1 MSDSRTAAVVA
12 SLTPPIANSYWVEPE
27 RLLAGEY
34 PSGADGPETRRRLAQ
49 ILAAGITCFLD
60 LTHPGEMPAYDKL
73 LPPQNAA
80 GRPIL
85 YVRKPI
91 KDHAIPAEPYQM
103 AEILESLWRA
113 LSHGHNVY
121 VHCRAGIGRTG
132 TVIGCHIV
140 ERGANGT
147 EALDRLN
154 VLWRANAR
162 SQLFPSVP
170 ETVEQAEYVRS
181 WRPSVYSAEAGG
193 AVELEVA
200 KNLRDRY
207 LGALIGLAVGDA
219 LGVSLQFRKPGTF
232 TPLGDIIGGGPFE
245 LPRGAW
251 SDDTAMT
258 LCLAESLL
266 EKNGS
271 DPPDQVS
278 RLRRWQ
284 LEGHLSATGQSVGI
298 TAAVAKALA
307 MAQWSGKAQS
317 GSHDP
322 SRLDKEAL
330 PRVVAPVLYAFSDP
344 ARAIELAVDTCR
356 TTHQAPVVLDA
367 CRYFAGLLVGAL
379 AGVTKSKLLGPMFEP
394 ERGIWRRLRLKE
406 PVLAMAAAAA
416 KAKDAPE
423 AGGGGNIL
431 DAMQAT
437 LWAFGKARNFRE
449 GALLAVNLGG
459 DSDVTGALYGALAGA
474 HWGIGAVPATWRNAV
489 ARRDVIE
496 GFADRLLAVSLAGV
510 AT

>member
-1 MSDSRTAAVVA
+1 AT
-12 SLTPPIANSYWVEPE
+12 
-27 RLLAGEY
+27 
-34 PSGADGPETRRRLAQ
+34 
-49 ILAAGITCFLD
+49 
-60 LTHPGEMPAYDKL
+60 
-73 LPPQNAA
+73 

-91 KDHAIPAEPYQM
+91 KDHTVPAERHHM
-103 AEILESLWRA
+103 AEILEYLWRA
-113 LSHGHNVY
+113 LAQGHNVY

-132 TVIGCHIV
+132 TVIGCHLV
-140 ERGANGT
+140 ERGASSK
-147 EALDRLN
+147 EALERLN

-162 SQLFPSVP
+162 SQVYPTVP
-170 ETVEQAEYVRS
+170 ETAEQTEYVRT
-181 WRPSVYSAEAGG
+181 WRPGVYAAEAGG

-207 LGALIGLAVGDA
+207 LGALVGLAVGDA

-232 TPLGDIIGGGPFE
+232 TALGDIIGGGPFE

-266 EKNGS
+266 EKSGS
-271 DPPDQVS
+271 DPGDQVA
-278 RLRRWQ
+278 RFRRWQ

-298 TAAVAKALA
+298 TAAVTKALA
-307 MAQWSGKAQS
+307 MAQWSGKSHS

-322 SRLDKEAL
+322 ARLDKEAL

-344 ARAIELAVDTCR
+344 AHAIELAVETCR

-367 CRYFAGLLVGAL
+367 CRYFAGLMIGAL
-379 AGVTKSKLLGPMFEP
+379 GGVTKAKLVGGIFEP
-394 ERGIWRRLRLKE
+394 ERGLWQRLRLKE
-406 PVLAMAAAAA
+406 PVLAMAEAAA
-416 KAKDAPE
+416 KTKSAPE

-431 DAMQAT
+431 DAMQAM
-437 LWAFGKARNFRE
+437 LWAFGKGRNFRE

-474 HWGIGAVPATWRNAV
+474 HWGIAAVPATWRNAI
-489 ARRDVIE
+489 ARCDVIE
-496 GFADRLLAVSLAGV
+496 EFADRLLAVSLSGLS
-510 AT
+510 T